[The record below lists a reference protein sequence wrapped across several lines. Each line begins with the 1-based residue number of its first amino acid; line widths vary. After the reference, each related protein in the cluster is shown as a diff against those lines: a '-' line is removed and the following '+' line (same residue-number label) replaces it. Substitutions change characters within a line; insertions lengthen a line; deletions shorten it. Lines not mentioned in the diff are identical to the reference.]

1 MNLQLCSLQ
10 CILGPV
16 LEARLSSPETALGP
30 SREEESREQG
40 KQDSVIRLPVLPSQP
55 SGNGGGEQHCRLGR
69 PWPLSRRHVAEM
81 ATPVRKSPGSLGPSR
96 AFV

>member
-10 CILGPV
+10 CILEPI

-30 SREEESREQG
+30 SREEESWEQQR
-40 KQDSVIRLPVLPSQP
+40 QDSVIGLPVLPSQP
-55 SGNGGGEQHCRLGR
+55 SRNEGGEQHCRLGS

-81 ATPVRKSPGSLGPSR
+81 AASVRKSLGSLGPGS